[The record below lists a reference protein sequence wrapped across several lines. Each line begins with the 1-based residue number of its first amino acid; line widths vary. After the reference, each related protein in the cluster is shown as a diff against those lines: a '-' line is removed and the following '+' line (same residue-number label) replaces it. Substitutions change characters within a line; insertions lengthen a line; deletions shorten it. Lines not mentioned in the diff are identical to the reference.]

1 MSTKTLEVTQE
12 QVSAAVDAA
21 FYAGSKDLVDPDLRR
36 KLAELFSAGLE
47 PVEYLSLLREKVASA
62 LVTEGKKADVEGVDK
77 RFNTNIYQRQV
88 WLGYIISLGVD
99 AVIAAG
105 WSNVDW
111 ADLKRASAMDYD
123 EMIDY
128 VSSKSE
134 TNRLAAESKRK
145 ANKAA
150 KVAFDTTYPAFNTTL
165 NALLGME
172 SVDDATKDALKKII
186 QKASKVIG

>member
-47 PVEYLSLLREKVASA
+47 PAEYLNLLREKVASA

-111 ADLKRASAMDYD
+111 TDLKRGSAMDYD
-123 EMIDY
+123 EMIDF

>member
-47 PVEYLSLLREKVASA
+47 PAEYLNLLREKVASA

-111 ADLKRASAMDYD
+111 TDLKRASAMDYD
-123 EMIDY
+123 EMIDF

>member
-47 PVEYLSLLREKVASA
+47 PAEYLNLLREKVASA
-62 LVTEGKKADVEGVDK
+62 LTTEGKKADVEGVDK

-111 ADLKRASAMDYD
+111 TDLKRGSAMDYD
-123 EMIDY
+123 EMIDF

>member
-47 PVEYLSLLREKVASA
+47 PAEYLNLLREKVASA
-62 LVTEGKKADVEGVDK
+62 LTTEGKKADVEGVDK

-111 ADLKRASAMDYD
+111 TDLKRASAMDYD
-123 EMIDY
+123 EMIDF

>member
-1 MSTKTLEVTQE
+1 MSTKTMEVTQE

-62 LVTEGKKADVEGVDK
+62 LTTEGKKADVEGVDK

-88 WLGYIISLGVD
+88 WLGFIISLGVD

-111 ADLKRASAMDYD
+111 TDLKRASAMDYD
-123 EMIDY
+123 EMIDF